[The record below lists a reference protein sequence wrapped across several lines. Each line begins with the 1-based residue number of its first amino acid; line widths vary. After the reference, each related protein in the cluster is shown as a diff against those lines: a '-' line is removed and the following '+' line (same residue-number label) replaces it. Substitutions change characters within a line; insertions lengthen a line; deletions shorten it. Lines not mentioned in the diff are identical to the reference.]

1 MLTRKIRVMVRPGVF
16 GLLGLVGVIS
26 CSTAVTIGKQGNS
39 GYQKNSAIKRSGVN
53 VTQLYNDTCAK
64 CHGVNGEGGGG
75 GTKSLLVA
83 DKFYQKWDKPFF
95 DATRNGVPDMGMEAY
110 GATLSDQEIW
120 ALVVHIRE
128 LQKKGLWQEFA
139 PKPKGDLYASK
150 HHTYRYETYVD
161 ASEGLKT
168 PWSMAWLPD
177 GTMLV
182 NSRPGF
188 MSVVKGGK
196 AVGQVTGL
204 PASTEIGQGGL
215 MEVKVH
221 PDYAK
226 NGWIYLSIADPSPRS
241 NRSAFTKIVRGKI
254 SFSGNNGVWGSE
266 QTLFKVADENYDG
279 AGVHFGGKIVFDGK
293 GHVFFST
300 GERGKGALAQ
310 DLSKPNGK
318 IYRINEDGSVPSD
331 NPFVKTP
338 GAIPQI
344 WSYGHRNPQGLAM
357 NSEGV
362 LFDTEHAP
370 RGGDEMNRI
379 QKGANYGWD
388 KVSYGINYNDSS
400 LSVPWPSGNQDFKMS
415 IYRWLPSI
423 GTSGLAVANGAAFP
437 KWKGDLIAGGLSGAN
452 VDRIRVKNDQVVE
465 TETLLLNKGRVRDIQ
480 MGPDGFIY
488 VALNQPDKIVRL
500 VPAK

>member
-1 MLTRKIRVMVRPGVF
+1 M
-16 GLLGLVGVIS
+16 
-26 CSTAVTIGKQGNS
+26 
-39 GYQKNSAIKRSGVN
+39 
-53 VTQLYNDTCAK
+53 
-64 CHGVNGEGGGG
+64 
-75 GTKSLLVA
+75 
-83 DKFYQKWDKPFF
+83 
-95 DATRNGVPDMGMEAY
+95 
-110 GATLSDQEIW
+110 
-120 ALVVHIRE
+120 
-128 LQKKGLWQEFA
+128 
-139 PKPKGDLYASK
+139 
-150 HHTYRYETYVD
+150 
-161 ASEGLKT
+161 
-168 PWSMAWLPD
+168 
-177 GTMLV
+177 
-182 NSRPGF
+182 
-188 MSVVKGGK
+188 
-196 AVGQVTGL
+196 
-204 PASTEIGQGGL
+204 
-215 MEVKVH
+215 
-221 PDYAK
+221 
-226 NGWIYLSIADPSPRS
+226 
-241 NRSAFTKIVRGKI
+241 RGKI
-254 SFSGNNGVWGSE
+254 SFRRNNGVWGSE